1 MLARLMPI
9 FPASSA
15 CFSPADSRALR
26 SRSPR
31 VHCGMNPVCGALMA
45 CTLKHVSYVRQTFC
59 GELLDSLFTFT
70 YGSTYVEQLSY
81 VSRCCRHS
89 AAHRAHSGAARGGR
103 GTALHLQGQRPAR
116 RLLVRPARRRDVRQA
131 PARPAVQTGTGN
143 RISPPP
149 LFKGTPEEGGGPYP
163 RINGSSWGSH
173 PS

>member
-31 VHCGMNPVCGALMA
+31 VHCGMNPVCGALMT
-45 CTLKHVSYVRQTFC
+45 CTLKHVSYVRQTSC

-131 PARPAVQTGTGN
+131 PARPAVLAE
-143 RISPPP
+143 PPDRLKPRRP
-149 LFKGTPEEGGGPYP
+149 LQAAPGEMRRSYP
-163 RINGSSWGSH
+163 PVYESH
-173 PS
+173 CGHSH

>member
-31 VHCGMNPVCGALMA
+31 VHCGMNPVCGALMT
-45 CTLKHVSYVRQTFC
+45 CTLKHVSYVRQTSC

-81 VSRCCRHS
+81 VSRCGRHS

-116 RLLVRPARRRDVRQA
+116 RLLVPPPRRRDVRQA
-131 PARPAVQTGTGN
+131 PARPAVPTGPETPQQPA
-143 RISPPP
+143 PPFP
-149 LFKGTPEEGGGPYP
+149 SNCAKGV
-163 RINGSSWGSH
+163 GSC
-173 PS
+173 P